1 MSDLTETERGQIIR
15 LFKSGATKMSIS
27 ETLGFP
33 RATVI
38 RKIQKFLGKKKS
50 RNPITQYYPKL
61 LNFEQ
66 NKY

>member
-1 MSDLTETERGQIIR
+1 VAK

-38 RKIQKFLGKKKS
+38 QKIQNFLGKKKVS
-50 RNPITQYYPKL
+50 QPNHAVPSKIFK
-61 LNFEQ
+61 F
-66 NKY
+66 